1 MESTDNQKDMT
12 RRATLKG
19 DWTSLDKKVDCPSI
33 QHKRK
38 PRCCR
43 ESMIVD
49 FSKISG
55 EFLKILNSSLGPK
68 SLYLH
73 KSGGGVSL
81 VEQETTQLKMFLGLL
96 KIH

>member
-55 EFLKILNSSLGPK
+55 EFLKILNLSLRPDWPECQVG
-68 SLYLH
+68 YV
-73 KSGGGVSL
+73 VSNL
-81 VEQETTQLKMFLGLL
+81 RVCT
-96 KIH
+96 

>member
-1 MESTDNQKDMT
+1 MT

-43 ESMIVD
+43 ESMVVD

-55 EFLKILNSSLGPK
+55 EFLKILNSSDSSDFCPRPARK
-68 SLYLH
+68 EKMYYYL
-73 KSGGGVSL
+73 VF
-81 VEQETTQLKMFLGLL
+81 T
-96 KIH
+96 

>member
-1 MESTDNQKDMT
+1 MT

-55 EFLKILNSSLGPK
+55 EFLKILNSSDSADFCPRPARKETNVL
-68 SLYLH
+68 LH
-73 KSGGGVSL
+73 KRN
-81 VEQETTQLKMFLGLL
+81 
-96 KIH
+96 